1 MQLVWPSQ
9 LSDQVRLH
17 ERPSNSSLQDMA
29 SGWSGPWGGAGGD
42 QWSSWGAPYGGKQQS
57 KGFGG
62 KPKGGKSKK
71 GKQQES
77 APAWAPHPE
86 AGAEAFGDWPEPQPT
101 PSGTG
106 RILSRY
112 QFPKALLKTAPDADG
127 SVFYKDNY
135 HKRQDDFTY
144 LSTKELKKRPTSD
157 DHHLLRRPG
166 VGLSEAAGA
175 IQAGSD
181 VLGNL
186 KQLGF
191 GGLEKILLDPA
202 VVEALHTLNTLDEK
216 GGQREQSALTSALR
230 TLHQKLVLADNNVE
244 ELAVKATV
252 AASRLYVMG
261 AHLLPLLAAM
271 GDPAWWQQKL
281 PAEMLESERGS
292 KWRAAPSDP
301 QRMVS
306 ALAGMVREKVEEYE
320 GHGKND
326 AASLFARKPGA
337 PQPATT
343 PSPSPAKKTSDSDS
357 ADKKKKDKKRKAK
370 KDNKKKNKKE
380 EAKKSKKKK
389 STASS
394 SPSSSKSSKT
404 SSVKPKKEKKQKN
417 RSRNPQETAKPGP
430 TASKST
436 VKVHRVSGATQDGKI
451 VVKGSDLHD
460 DVDITNEHMT
470 VGDIVDQLLTT
481 LNMAEDAPNWS
492 CKLLEE
498 NGEISAVAPEFPAS
512 QLVGDLVMVAK
523 GG

>member
-1 MQLVWPSQ
+1 
-9 LSDQVRLH
+9 
-17 ERPSNSSLQDMA
+17 MA
-29 SGWSGPWGGAGGD
+29 SGWSAPWGGAGGD
-42 QWSSWGAPYGGKQQS
+42 QWSSWGSPYGGKQQP

-62 KPKGGKSKK
+62 KPKGGKGKK
-71 GKQQES
+71 GKQQPES

-86 AGAEAFGDWPEPQPT
+86 AGAEAFGEWAEPQPT
-101 PSGTG
+101 SSGTG
-106 RILSRY
+106 RILGRY
-112 QFPKALLKTAPDADG
+112 QFSKPLLKTAPDADG

-144 LSTKELKKRPTSD
+144 LSTKELKKRLTSD

-175 IQAGSD
+175 LQAGSD
-181 VLGNL
+181 ILGNL
-186 KQLGF
+186 HQLDL
-191 GGLEKILLDPA
+191 GGLERILLDPA
-202 VVEALHTLNTLDEK
+202 VVDALQTLNTLDEK

-230 TLHQKLVLADNNVE
+230 TLHQKLVVADNGLE

-261 AHLLPLLAAM
+261 AHLLPFLAAM

-301 QRMVS
+301 QRMLS

-337 PQPATT
+337 PQPAAT
-343 PSPSPAKKTSDSDS
+343 PSPSPAKSDSSGDS
-357 ADKKKKDKKRKAK
+357 SSKKKKKDKKRKAK

-389 STASS
+389 SSTSSTSWKASKASS
-394 SPSSSKSSKT
+394 I
-404 SSVKPKKEKKQKN
+404 KPKETKDKKRKNKN
-417 RSRNPQETAKPGP
+417 RSPGKEPAKAPETAKGPGP
-430 TASKST
+430 TATRSA
-436 VKVHRVSGATQDGKI
+436 VKVHRVSGATSDGRI
-451 VVKGSDLHD
+451 VVKESDLHD
-460 DVDITNEHMT
+460 DVDITTEHMT
-470 VGDIVDQLLTT
+470 VGDVIDQLLAA
-481 LNMAEDAPNWS
+481 LGLQEDAANWS

-498 NGEISAVAPEFPAS
+498 DGTIGAVARDFPAS
-512 QLVGDLVMVAK
+512 QLAGDLVMVAK

>member
-1 MQLVWPSQ
+1 
-9 LSDQVRLH
+9 
-17 ERPSNSSLQDMA
+17 MA
-29 SGWSGPWGGAGGD
+29 SGWSAPWGGAGGD
-42 QWSSWGAPYGGKQQS
+42 QWSSWGAPYGGKQ

-62 KPKGGKSKK
+62 KPKGGKGKK
-71 GKQQES
+71 GKLQES

-86 AGAEAFGDWPEPQPT
+86 AGAEAFGGDWAEPPTT

-144 LSTKELKKRPTSD
+144 LSTKELKKRLTSD

-181 VLGNL
+181 VLDNL
-186 KQLGF
+186 KQLDF
-191 GGLEKILLDPA
+191 GGLEKILLDSA
-202 VVEALHTLNTLDEK
+202 IVEALHTLNTLDEK

-230 TLHQKLVLADNNVE
+230 TLHEKLVVADNNLE
-244 ELAVKATV
+244 KLAVKATV

-261 AHLLPLLAAM
+261 AHLLPFLAAM

-281 PAEMLESERGS
+281 PAELLESDRGS
-292 KWRAAPSDP
+292 KWRATPSDP
-301 QRMVS
+301 QRLLS

-337 PQPATT
+337 PQPVAT
-343 PSPSPAKKTSDSDS
+343 PSPSPVKKSSDSSSSAKKR
-357 ADKKKKDKKRKAK
+357 KDKKRKAK
-370 KDNKKKNKKE
+370 RDNKKKSKKE

-389 STASS
+389 SSTSS
-394 SPSSSKSSKT
+394 TSSKSAKAAA
-404 SSVKPKKEKKQKN
+404 VKPEEKKEKKRKTKS
-417 RSRNPQETAKPGP
+417 RSPKKETAEKPKG
-430 TASKST
+430 T
-436 VKVHRVSGATQDGKI
+436 VKVHRVSGATPDGRI
-451 VVKGSDLHD
+451 VVKDSDLHD
-460 DVDITNEHMT
+460 EVDITADHMT
-470 VGDIVDQLLTT
+470 VGDIIDQLLTA
-481 LNMAEDAPNWS
+481 LDLQEDAPNWS
-492 CKLLEE
+492 CKVLEE
-498 NGEISAVAPEFPAS
+498 GGMASAVARDFPAS
-512 QLVGDLVMVAK
+512 QLAGDLVMVAK